1 MTGTKAPPTYAE
13 LWGRAEALLPVL
25 RERAPRCEELRRM
38 PEETLRDF
46 HDAQLFRI
54 HQPKRVGGAELDFV
68 AVVEFGALL
77 ARACASS
84 SWNFINFLSH
94 HLMLGMFPPK
104 AQDEIWDASP
114 DTLIASSFVFPA
126 GKAKKVKGGYV
137 LSGRWPFSSG
147 VDPSEWNM
155 LAGLAWLDD
164 NAPPEP
170 RVFLLQRSQYKV
182 IDNWFAGGLRGTGS
196 KDVEAL
202 EQFVPEHRTLSV
214 ADTKGGPTPGSEVNP
229 GVLFQMPVFALF
241 PYMLSGVPLGI
252 AEGLIDDFSSG
263 SPSRSGR
270 MTGARIAE
278 IQSTQIR
285 LGEATAYARAS
296 RLVQVANCL
305 EAQKLVVPD
314 AKTKAR
320 YRLEGAYAVE
330 WAVRAV
336 DVMFALSGAG
346 GLYESGQ
353 APRARK
359 SQIANA
365 ITNKSVRPKNASGPR
380 GSTPGQRAMAAVTR
394 LTVASNIQRLW
405 LCGLRRWAIA
415 SHTNGAN
422 RIMSN
427 IGTARNCSGG
437 MVIPVKPVARRAAIS
452 APSVPSTTIATANTA
467 LKGPI
472 LRCSSVRPPATSDA

>member
-1 MTGTKAPPTYAE
+1 
-13 LWGRAEALLPVL
+13 
-25 RERAPRCEELRRM
+25 M
-38 PEETLRDF
+38 PDETLRDF
-46 HDAQLFRI
+46 HDAELFRI
-54 HQPKRVGGAELDFV
+54 HQPKRVGGAELEFV

-94 HLMLGMFPPK
+94 HLMLGMFPPR
-104 AQDEIWDASP
+104 AQDEIWGASP

-147 VDPSEWNM
+147 VDP
-155 LAGLAWLDD
+155 
-164 NAPPEP
+164 
-170 RVFLLQRSQYKV
+170 
-182 IDNWFAGGLRGTGS
+182 
-196 KDVEAL
+196 
-202 EQFVPEHRTLSV
+202 
-214 ADTKGGPTPGSEVNP
+214 

-263 SPSRSGR
+263 SPNRSGR

-285 LGEATAYARAS
+285 FGEATAYARAS

-320 YRLEGAYAVE
+320 YRLEGAYADDWVL
-330 WAVRAV
+330 RAV

-353 APRARK
+353 MPRAFRDAHAVK
-359 SQIANA
+359 QHFSFNTDIAG
-365 ITNKSVRPKNASGPR
+365 TTYGR
-380 GSTPGQRAMAAVTR
+380 
-394 LTVASNIQRLW
+394 VAL
-405 LCGLRRWAIA
+405 GLP
-415 SHTNGAN
+415 TDNP
-422 RIMSN
+422 
-427 IGTARNCSGG
+427 T
-437 MVIPVKPVARRAAIS
+437 
-452 APSVPSTTIATANTA
+452 
-467 LKGPI
+467 L
-472 LRCSSVRPPATSDA
+472 